1 VPIRLL
7 FDELVNV
14 PAFRAIRAKGI
25 DACHILELGMA
36 RTPDP
41 VVFRYAQEHDCILV
55 TRNYQDFAP
64 LVAQAAAAGQ
74 AFPGVLFLPTSIR
87 HGDIGAHVRAVTRW
101 AEFAGGGNPVANT
114 FGWLN
119 DD

>member
-1 VPIRLL
+1 MPVRLL

-14 PAFRAIRAKGI
+14 PAFRAIRAKGV
-25 DACHILELGMA
+25 DALHILELGLA
-36 RTPDP
+36 RASDP
-41 VVFRYAQEHDCILV
+41 IVFQYAREHGCILV

-74 AFPGVLFLPTSIR
+74 VFSGVLFLPTSIA
-87 HGDIGAHVRAVTRW
+87 HGDIGAHVRAVTQWIQR
-101 AEFAGGGNPVANT
+101 AGEENPVANT
-114 FGWLN
+114 FGWLS